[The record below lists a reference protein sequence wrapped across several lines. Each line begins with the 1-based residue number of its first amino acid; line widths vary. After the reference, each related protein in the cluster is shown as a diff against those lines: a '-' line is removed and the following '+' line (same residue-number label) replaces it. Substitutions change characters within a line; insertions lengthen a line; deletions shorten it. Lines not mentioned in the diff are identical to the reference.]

1 MSSVATL
8 EVKLNRGELPTEK
21 DSIVFARVTIKPTK
35 EVEELVRAHPRK
47 VHLAI
52 VVDAS
57 SSMCGEKL
65 DTAKA
70 AALRRYERDLGD
82 EDYLSFITFESSAYV
97 IVDTASKKSRGDI
110 GDLIESIQCGF
121 LTNLYEGIEK
131 GIRLLQKTPQGYL
144 RRMVIMT
151 DGMPTTGITDP
162 EKIIDLVRR
171 ARDMNIEVSVY
182 GIGDDYDM
190 ALCKAISE
198 AGGGYIRHASKPD
211 QLEGLSK
218 TTVDKAKSTILDK
231 VELKVDLADKV
242 EVQGAVQMA
251 PRVVLITLSPEQKH
265 YSWDL
270 GSLSTAENAIVA
282 MKLNVKA
289 GFPEGRQKIGEVS
302 VGMLK
307 HDIYVNFAREVPFV
321 EDPDARLYYTLGDLM
336 GRIIDKATKQMD
348 ASEEYRVLNA
358 LVNTQEVKNLQMK
371 DVVFAVIL
379 SRILESEK
387 QTRVEQGI
395 TRPDYGTRVDSLIN
409 VLGG

>member
-21 DSIVFARVTIKPTK
+21 DSVVFALVTIKPTK
-35 EVEELVRAHPRK
+35 EAEELVRAHPRK

-57 SSMCGEKL
+57 ASMCGEKL

-70 AALRRYERDLGD
+70 AALRRYERDLED
-82 EDYLSFITFESSAYV
+82 EDYLSFITFEDSAHV

-110 GDLIESIQCGF
+110 GDLMKSIQCGS

-131 GIRLLQKTPQGYL
+131 SIRLLQKTPQGYL

-151 DGMPTTGITDP
+151 DGKPTTGITDP
-162 EKIIDLVRR
+162 KKIIDLVKR

-182 GIGDDYDM
+182 GIGDDCDM

-198 AGGGYIRHASKPD
+198 VGGGYIRYASKPD

-231 VELKVDLADKV
+231 FELKVDLADKV

-251 PRVVLITLSPEQKH
+251 PRVVLITLSPRQRH

-270 GSLSTAENAIVA
+270 GSLSMTGNAIVA

-321 EDPDARLYYTLGDLM
+321 EDPDPRLYYTLGDLR
-336 GRIIDKATKQMD
+336 GRMADKSAKQMD
-348 ASEEYRVLNA
+348 ASEEYRILKA
-358 LVNTQEVKNLQMK
+358 FANTQEVKNLQMK
-371 DVVFAVIL
+371 DIVFAGIL
-379 SRILESEK
+379 SQALASEK
-387 QTRVEQGI
+387 QTRVEQGV
-395 TRPDYGTRVDSLIN
+395 TRPDYGTRVDYLTN
-409 VLGG
+409 VF